1 MHSSLRMAA
10 QTIFGGII
18 AWIVSGLAY
27 VIASVALVNE
37 WLSSEIDKPTL
48 PESQWAT
55 DEAMLA
61 PGIKR

>member
-1 MHSSLRMAA
+1 MCIRDRINDY
-10 QTIFGGII
+10 IFGGII

-27 VIASVALVNE
+27 AIASIGLINE
-37 WLSSEIDKPTL
+37 WLSSEIDKPAL

-55 DEAMLA
+55 DDAMLA